1 MGCFPKSG
9 AGPEL
14 SQGLCDYIVY
24 IGNGWV
30 QNPLERTESKL
41 FLVGGGL
48 EEGLQEEGL
57 GVRARIPL
65 E

>member
-1 MGCFPKSG
+1 MGCFPKGG
-9 AGPEL
+9 AGPGL

-30 QNPLERTESKL
+30 QNLLERTESKL